1 MIHDFN
7 FHQVMRLSSIER
19 WGVVE
24 MSKVQSVAEHS
35 FNVATI
41 ALAISD
47 ALEAS
52 PGDMADIIRWALI
65 HDLPEVVTGDIP
77 SNVKQQEKEIFN
89 ILEARLFPSITINKR
104 NQTDFCLRVVKVAD
118 YVDAIQ
124 FAQKFCVDRRKGA
137 IISEMTQRM
146 DEVILSSGDV
156 QAVIIWSLVAPWL
169 NLKID

>member
-1 MIHDFN
+1 MLYDFN

-35 FNVATI
+35 YNVSVISI
-41 ALAISD
+41 ALA
-47 ALEAS
+47 EAIDVT
-52 PGDMADIIRWALI
+52 PAEMASIAHWALV

-77 SNVKQQEKEIFN
+77 SNVKQQEKDIFAL
-89 ILEARLFPSITINKR
+89 LEARLFPSITVLKKEMDENILKI
-104 NQTDFCLRVVKVAD
+104 VKVAD

-124 FAQKFCVDRRKGA
+124 FAQKFCVDQRKGA
-137 IISEMTQRM
+137 IIAEIVCRM
-146 DEVILSSGDV
+146 DEVIVSAGVVNGAIMWRL
-156 QAVIIWSLVAPWL
+156 IAPWL